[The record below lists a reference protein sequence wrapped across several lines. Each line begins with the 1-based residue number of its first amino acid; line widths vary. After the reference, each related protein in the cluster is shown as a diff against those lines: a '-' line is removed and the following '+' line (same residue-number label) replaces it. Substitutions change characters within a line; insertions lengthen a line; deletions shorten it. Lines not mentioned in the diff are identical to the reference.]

1 LIAFLIKMKP
11 DLKKIIIPSAVAV
24 VLFFILALI
33 YFKPLFGGKE
43 LSQHDITQHQG
54 MSKEIVDHRN
64 SEHEEPLWTN
74 SMFGGMPA
82 YLVSTIYEGNWMA
95 TIDKAFKLYLPPPS
109 GYFFFYFIG
118 FFILLLCLDVE
129 PWAAVI
135 SSVAY
140 GLSSMFIIILVAGH
154 NSKANAI
161 GYIAPLLGGIILTLK
176 GRYWLGTA
184 LVVLFMALEIN
195 AGHPQISYYSFF
207 IFGFVGLS
215 YFFAALREKKLPSFF
230 KSVALILVAALIGLL
245 PNAASLMCTNEY
257 GKYSIRGKTE
267 LTINE
272 SGKSNAGNIT
282 SGVDRAYA
290 TRWSH
295 GISESFTFLIPDY
308 KGGSSYIPIK
318 ETDPKALKKVSAD
331 YRDQVGSMG
340 AYFGEQPSTFGPV
353 YIGAIVIFLAALG
366 MFIVKHR
373 IKWALF
379 GVTLLGMGLAFGHNM
394 MWLTNLF
401 MDYIPMYN
409 KFRSVSFAMII
420 PQFTLPLLAAL
431 AINELVKKVSLS
443 EKIKLRLINTEMEL
457 KKIII
462 ACFILTAGICL
473 ISFLMPDAVNTFHGE
488 NEEQMLISRYSGQG
502 PEAQIKQFVTEL
514 MPEMETA
521 RKALFVSDA
530 LRSFVFI
537 LLAFVFIWLYFSKKI
552 KKELLFGAL
561 GIFILIDLWTVD
573 TRYLN
578 SGSFL
583 SKSQKAAVFAKTY
596 ADEEILKDPS
606 IDYRVLNLSE
616 GIDGAFNESQ
626 TSYWHKSIGGYHGAK
641 LKKYQELI
649 NFHIDHNLRKF
660 GDNFY
665 KNIESDSAINQ
676 LMASLNVINML
687 NTKWF
692 IMPGKEG
699 SKLPFE
705 NKAANGNVWFVK
717 NVKVVENADKEIMG
731 LYDVDTKTEAITQ
744 EKFRSKV
751 KIEPNYSA
759 DGSIKLLSY
768 KPNHLVYESD
778 TKQPQFAV
786 FSEIYYPKGWNA
798 YVDGALDEHICVN
811 YVLRGMPI
819 SSGKHRIEFKFEPEV
834 YKIGNTISLVGSI
847 LVILTVL
854 LCLYLEKKNTVN

>member
-1 LIAFLIKMKP
+1 MKL
-11 DLKKIIIPSAVAV
+11 DLKKILPYLVAV
-24 VLFFILALI
+24 VLFFILTFV

-54 MSKEIVDHRN
+54 MSKEIVDFRN

-82 YLVSTIYEGNWMA
+82 YLVSTLYYGNWM
-95 TIDKAFKLYLPPPS
+95 TSIDKVFKLYLPPPA

-118 FFILLLCLDVE
+118 FFILLLCLEVD
-129 PWAAVI
+129 PWAALV
-135 SSVAY
+135 SSIAY

-161 GYIAPLLGGIILTLK
+161 GYIAPLLGGIILTFR
-176 GRYWLGTA
+176 GSFWLGTA

-207 IFGFVGLS
+207 IFAFVGIS
-215 YFFAALREKKLPSFF
+215 YFISAFREKKLPSFF
-230 KSVALILVAALIGLL
+230 KAVALVVVASIIGLL
-245 PNAASLMCTNEY
+245 PNTASLMCTNEY

-267 LTINE
+267 LTIDE
-272 SGKSNAGNIT
+272 TGKSNAGNIT

-295 GISESFTFLIPDY
+295 GIGESFTFLIPDF
-308 KGGSSYIPIK
+308 KGGSSYIPVGQ
-318 ETDPKALKKVSAD
+318 TNPKALKKVSPE
-331 YRDQVGSMG
+331 YKEQVGRMG
-340 AYFGEQPSTFGPV
+340 GYFGDQPGTFGPV
-353 YIGAIVIFLAALG
+353 YIGAIVVFLAMVA

-394 MWLTNLF
+394 MWLTNFF
-401 MDYIPMYN
+401 MDYVPMYN
-409 KFRSVSFAMII
+409 KFRSVSFAMVI

-431 AINELVKKVSLS
+431 AINELVKKTTFS
-443 EKIKLRLINTEMEL
+443 EKIKLRLINKELEL
-457 KKIII
+457 KKILI
-462 ACFILTAGICL
+462 ACFTLTAGFCL
-473 ISFLMPDAVNTFHGE
+473 ISFLLPDMVNTFHGE
-488 NEEQMLISRYSGQG
+488 NEEQNLIARYSGQG
-502 PEAQIKQFVTEL
+502 PEAQIKQYITEL
-514 MPEMETA
+514 LPEMEIA
-521 RKALFVSDA
+521 RKAVFTSDA
-530 LRSFVFI
+530 FRSFIFI
-537 LLAFVFIWLYFSKKI
+537 LLAFIFIWLYFIKKI
-552 KKELLFGAL
+552 KRELLFGAL

-578 SGSFL
+578 EQSFL
-583 SKSQKAAVFAKTY
+583 SQSQKATVFQKTA

-606 IDYRVLNLSE
+606 LDYRVLNLTD

-649 NFHIDHNLRKF
+649 NFHIDNNLRKF
-660 GDNFY
+660 SNDFNQS
-665 KNIESDSAINQ
+665 IQSDSAMDQ
-676 LMASLNVINML
+676 LMSSLNVINML
-687 NTKWF
+687 NTRWF

-699 SKLPFE
+699 ATIPLQ

-717 NVKVVENADKEIMG
+717 NIKVVENADKEIMG
-731 LYDVDTKTEAITQ
+731 LYDVNTKTEAIMQ
-744 EKFRSKV
+744 NKFKEGV
-751 KIEPNYSA
+751 KIESNYPA
-759 DGSIKLLSY
+759 EGTIKLASY
-768 KPNHLVYESD
+768 KPNHLVYNSD
-778 TKQPQFAV
+778 SKKPEFAV

-798 YVDGALDEHICVN
+798 YVDGNLNPHVCVN

-819 SSGKHRIEFKFEPEV
+819 AAGKHTIEFKFEPTV
-834 YKIGNTISLVGSI
+834 YKTGNTISLAGSI
-847 LVILTVL
+847 LVLVTIS